1 MLNFEGLRDFNV
13 SELLTEATGQAL
25 ELPVEQIDV
34 DPDNIRRACDP
45 DELAALAETI
55 AAVGLVQPISVR
67 HHPQERGRY
76 IVNAGERRLRA
87 VRLLGH
93 PTIAAFIKNDF
104 DPYGQAVENLQR
116 EEIHPLDLARFI
128 AAREAA
134 GDARATIAKRLGKPK
149 SFISEVAALSSAPE
163 ALQRAFSDGRIPDT
177 RTAYLLAR
185 HYAEIPAT
193 VTAWLAGDAP
203 LTRASVARA
212 IAGATTNPDPAAA
225 PTGAARRGKRE
236 TASPVWNALAV
247 TVGKRAGRML
257 LTPGDTPTTATIEFA
272 DGSRETVAFGNI
284 VLQEWTTL

>member
-1 MLNFEGLRDFNV
+1 MDLLALQVLDRLAVGVEIVLNEGGD
-13 SELLTEATGQAL
+13 
-25 ELPVEQIDV
+25 
-34 DPDNIRRACDP
+34 RRMPKESHGAQ
-45 DELAALAETI
+45 AALAGVHDV
-55 AAVGLVQPISVR
+55 A
-67 HHPQERGRY
+67 
-76 IVNAGERRLRA
+76 
-87 VRLLGH
+87 
-93 PTIAAFIKNDF
+93 
-104 DPYGQAVENLQR
+104 
-116 EEIHPLDLARFI
+116 
-128 AAREAA
+128 
-134 GDARATIAKRLGKPK
+134 
-149 SFISEVAALSSAPE
+149 AALSSAPE